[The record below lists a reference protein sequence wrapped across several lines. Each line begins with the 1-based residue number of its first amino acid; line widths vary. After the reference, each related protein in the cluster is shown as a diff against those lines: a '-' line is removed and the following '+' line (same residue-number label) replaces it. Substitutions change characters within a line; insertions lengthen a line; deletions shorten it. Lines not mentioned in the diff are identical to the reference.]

1 MVLLEGKHGSQADG
15 AGTASTNVDTESLGL
30 GEELVS
36 LGAVK
41 GNESALALATEVLEV
56 VGILGGETLDL
67 AEEVVTDA
75 GGVVD
80 EVVAL
85 NLLDDGAEDEGASRV
100 AHPGVE
106 LTVGLV
112 GAEVLG
118 GVVVAGGL
126 GLLGEGDNVRRVLE
140 VPVLVGPELAGS
152 TNTGLNLV
160 GDEED
165 VVLAGQGAELLEEFG
180 GGVVVTTLGLDGL
193 DHDGAGWQVPRLD
206 EVLDFV
212 ERSLLGGGVLS
223 GVLVERVLELGESGL
238 GPVEGGDI
246 ELVDGLGAGGGQRT
260 KKTAVES
267 GLEGENGELRRTG
280 GLVVHG
286 GLHLSFS
293 KVDLGATTL
302 ELATVHESGLVGNLV
317 GVRTSESSV
326 DIVEA
331 LGGNLENTSLEDLSP
346 VVGGEVSEGRTVDEG
361 VDHLGSGS
369 SLSQVRVVVTDRDRS
384 NLSVAATL
392 C

>member
-193 DHDGAGWQVPRLD
+193 DDDGAGWQVPRLD